1 MPQQSN
7 YTPARISRDE
17 SGAVLI
23 LMIFGSIVLL
33 ALAGLAIDAGAA
45 YRAQLR
51 TQRATDAAALSG
63 IGYSIQRGQDGM
75 EADLIAQGDDPA
87 DPEARRILIQTKAD
101 ETLRA
106 NLAIDDLEPQPCQNS
121 RGESFCSEYDN
132 ATRRITVSAE
142 VDVDL
147 LLLDVVP
154 FGLLGLPNVPSTLEV
169 AAVADTER
177 AKANLGLVIDLSGSM
192 SCPADPSQDCSCRYP
207 ESGGACGSDGSQ
219 LRVDKLVDALMVFV
233 TQFDT
238 TVDEISAVPFNMR
251 GFTLPGGL
259 NDIPQLLLL
268 DNPEAMTCLLTGQDI
283 LDCGLA
289 PTDMPGSVTNLCDG
303 LIQSYED
310 MLFRDIVTKEEIS
323 YIVFTDGAPTAG
335 RFLFNSAP
343 SLPANDPY
351 GYSDGTPVNDYIHY
365 TVEWTESDGSGGI
378 DRFNGPSLL
387 VKTQSLEFH
396 HLSPNPP
403 APDPSLPGRH
413 VPLCHSYEYAGSPSE
428 EFSPSASEDFCKVFD
443 GCLGPASGPSSLE
456 FSLPH
461 AGGSYSASALCNG
474 ADVESRETSWKKL
487 YFDCAVAMSDFM
499 RENRGTFY
507 VVGLGMEDTDYSSPY
522 QNLNETTLRKDV
534 LNARIANAPEFA
546 IGRRVAAG
554 ESELPEFTYDGY
566 KTYSELNSN
575 ASPRTGVYL
584 PTPEPNELRDM
595 FRTVAKRIQLRLTR

>member
-1 MPQQSN
+1 MPQQ
-7 YTPARISRDE
+7 YKQKTKGLHEDE

-51 TQRATDAAALSG
+51 TQRASDAAALSG
-63 IGYSIQRGQDGM
+63 IGYAIQRGQDGI
-75 EADLIAQGDDPA
+75 EQDLIAQGSDPT
-87 DPEARRILIQTKAD
+87 DSEARRILIQTKAD
-101 ETLRA
+101 ETLRE
-106 NLAIDDLEPQPCQNS
+106 NLAIDDLEPQDCQNS
-121 RGESFCSEYDN
+121 RGESFCSEYDIVN
-132 ATRRITVSAE
+132 RKITVSAQ
-142 VDVDL
+142 VDIDL
-147 LLLDVVP
+147 LLLDIVP
-154 FGLLGLPNVPSTLEV
+154 FGVLGLPDVPSTLEV
-169 AAVADTER
+169 SAIADTER
-177 AKANLGLVIDLSGSM
+177 AKANLGVIVDLSGSM
-192 SCPADPSQDCSCRYP
+192 ACPADPSQDCSCRHP
-207 ESGGACGSDGSQ
+207 ESASSCGSDGSQ

-251 GFTLPGGL
+251 GFTLPGGF

-283 LDCGLA
+283 LDCGLS

-310 MLFRDIVTKEEIS
+310 MLFRNVVGNEEIS
-323 YIVFTDGAPTAG
+323 YLVFTDGAPTAG
-335 RFLFNSAP
+335 RFLFNTAP
-343 SLPANDPY
+343 SLPENDPY

-378 DRFNGPSLL
+378 NRFNGPSLL

-403 APDPSLPGRH
+403 APVPSDPGRH
-413 VPLCHSYEYAGSPSE
+413 VPLCHQYEFLGQTSE
-428 EFSPSASEDFCKVFD
+428 EFAPSSSEEFCKVFD

-461 AGGSYSASALCNG
+461 AGGSYSASAVCDG
-474 ADVESRETSWKKL
+474 GDVESRENSWKRM

-499 RENRGTFY
+499 REKRGTFY
-507 VVGLGMEDTDYSSPY
+507 VVGLGREDTDYSSPY

-554 ESELPEFTYDGY
+554 EAELPEFSYEGY
-566 KTYSELNSN
+566 KTYNELNSN
-575 ASPRTGVYL
+575 ASPRTGLYL